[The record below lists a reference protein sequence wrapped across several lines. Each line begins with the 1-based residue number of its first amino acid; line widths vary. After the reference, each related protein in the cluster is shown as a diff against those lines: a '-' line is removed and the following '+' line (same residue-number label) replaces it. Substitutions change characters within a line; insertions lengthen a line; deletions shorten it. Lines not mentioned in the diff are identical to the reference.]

1 MIKQQNDFSSRLHEV
16 QKEISSLPAPTE
28 DAQQLS
34 AELSARIASAISA
47 SAGALPFWRYM
58 DMALYEPGLGYYSA
72 GSHKLGAAGDFVT
85 APEISTLFSR
95 TLARAIQPVLTSI
108 ESAEILEVG
117 AGSGV
122 MAAEI
127 LSQLSAD
134 NALPEKYII
143 LELSAE
149 LRQRQQ
155 QTINECVPEL
165 ASRVT
170 WCTRLP
176 TDFNGVILANELL
189 DALPAHRFAIE
200 SGIARELCVAFK
212 DNHFVW
218 QTDKNDNQRLIQR
231 VQQIEQE
238 TDQTFA
244 EGYSSEILFAAEDWI
259 KTTAES
265 LNSGMMLLLDYGQP
279 RAVYY
284 HAQRNQGTL
293 SCHYRQRMHDDP
305 FYYPGL
311 QDITAHVDFTAIAD
325 AALDAGLQVTGYTTQ
340 AHFLLGSGI
349 THWLDEERDPL
360 IQLEY
365 SSQIKKLTLPQE
377 MGETF
382 KVMGL
387 AKNCNIIPSGFLLQD
402 MRNRL

>member
-1 MIKQQNDFSSRLHEV
+1 MIKPGDDFSARLRAA
-16 QKEISSLPAPTE
+16 QQSLPSLPAPST
-28 DAQQLS
+28 DALALS
-34 AELSARIASAISA
+34 AKLSARLAAA
-47 SAGALPFWRYM
+47 MTAGGGSLPFWRYM

-72 GSHKLGAAGDFVT
+72 GCRKLGAEGDFVT
-85 APEISTLFSR
+85 APELSPLFSR
-95 TLARAIQPVLTSI
+95 TLARAIQPVLTDV
-108 ESAEILEVG
+108 EGGEILEVG

-127 LSQLSAD
+127 LAQLAAD
-134 NALPEKYII
+134 DALPEQYRI
-143 LELSAE
+143 LELSAD

-155 QTINECVPEL
+155 QTINERVPEL
-165 ASRVT
+165 ATRVH
-170 WCTRLP
+170 WCDSLEKN
-176 TDFNGVILANELL
+176 FNGVILANELL
-189 DALPAHRFAIE
+189 DALPAHRFIIE
-200 SGIARELCVAFK
+200 AGVVRELCVAYR
-212 DNHFVW
+212 DDHFIW
-218 QTDKNDNQRLIQR
+218 QTGESGNQRLISR

-238 TDQTFA
+238 NSSRFG
-244 EGYSSEILFAAEDWI
+244 EGYVSEILFAAEDWV
-259 KTTAES
+259 KAAAKS
-265 LNSGMMLLLDYGQP
+265 LSSGMMLLLDYGQS
-279 RAVYY
+279 RSVYY

-293 SCHYRQRMHDDP
+293 SCHYRHRMHDDP

-325 AALDAGLQVTGYTTQ
+325 AALDAGLNVAGYTTQ

-349 THWLDEERDPL
+349 TDWLAGETDPL

-387 AKNCNIIPSGFLLQD
+387 VKNCSAILPGFMLQD
-402 MRNRL
+402 MRDRL